1 MLKLYWVPRVNP
13 SGLIFLGGD
22 EFSKWKGNAFIGGL
36 KSKALVKIGF
46 NNGEPFEAERFSWS
60 NRVSQNRRA
69 PQRGSY
75 GS

>member
-1 MLKLYWVPRVNP
+1 MERKCIYWRV
-13 SGLIFLGGD
+13 
-22 EFSKWKGNAFIGGL
+22 
-36 KSKALVKIGF
+36 KSKALVRIEF